1 MKISLRSLI
10 APHFWN
16 TFNSKITHQID
27 KGGRGGTKTSK
38 NCLKVGYHTISEAR
52 CSAICIR
59 KYQNTLRN
67 SLFKEIKRAFS
78 RFNLKEGVDYKSSVS
93 PMQIKLYNNNHI
105 YFAGLDDYEKLKG
118 FIDEDRPIKIVY
130 FSEVTEF
137 DNEEEMQQV
146 IATFSRGNTDWFIVI
161 YEFNPPK
168 NKFHW
173 VNEWC
178 EKMSKRD
185 DVLITSSDYRTV
197 PQEWLG
203 KMFIEEAERLKQYD
217 EKRYRWI
224 YLGEVIGIE
233 GMIYNPDL
241 FKYVKPAYIEDNKLR
256 VLYVDFAID
265 SGHQTSATVCGA
277 YGYASDGNWYLLDT
291 YYYSPQEKQKKKAPS
306 ELSLDIFNFQIS
318 VLKKYQTTI
327 DRETIDSAEGALRN
341 QLFKDYGKRI
351 NPVNKGKDKEELIEY
366 SQDFL
371 AKGKFF
377 ILDNPNNKIFKKETE
392 NYKWKEDSVEKRKP
406 EPDKTEKE
414 LPSTEIYYNSH
425 SKEYSYYYADHTCDA
440 FQYWVKDNLQKLG
453 LKY

>member
-1 MKISLRSLI
+1 MKISLKSLI

-27 KGGRGGTKTSK
+27 KGGRGSTKTSK
-38 NCLKVGYHTISEAR
+38 NCLKVVYHTISEDK

-78 RFNLKEGVDYKSSVS
+78 RFYLKEDIDYSSSVS

-130 FSEVTEF
+130 FSEITEF
-137 DNEEEMQQV
+137 DSEEEMQQV
-146 IATFSRGNTDWFIVI
+146 VATFSRGNADWFIVL
-161 YEFNPPK
+161 YEYNPPK
-168 NKFHW
+168 NKYHW

-197 PQEWLG
+197 PEEWLG

-241 FKYVKPAYIEDNKLR
+241 FKYVKSTHIEDNKLR

-265 SGHQTSATVCGA
+265 SGHQTSATACCA

-318 VLKKYQTTI
+318 VLKRYQTTI

-341 QLFKDYGKRI
+341 QLFKDYGKRLS
-351 NPVNKGKDKEELIEY
+351 PVNKGKSKEELIEY

-371 AKGKFF
+371 AKGNFF

-392 NYKWKEDSVEKRKP
+392 NYKWKEDSVEKGKP
-406 EPDKTEKE
+406 EPDKIEKE